1 MPSSHGNATTPHAVK
16 KHARSIKLTNSINK
30 DARFM
35 PLLSIESDS
44 FPYLNLAGKVVAD
57 SWGHGKLYSLRL
69 ASSFLRITSKGL
81 QFNTVGTFD
90 ANNVAFETSW
100 KSFQCNVDENALCL
114 EPINQMPVF
123 PSPTGDT
130 VLVSQNSFASIPVKN
145 SYLAVFDHDN
155 ACNRSATGRT
165 LTLEDN
171 RYSITLCD
179 LIDQNLDIFVIFN
192 NDGIKLHWRRDDT
205 SVWLLVFLAV
215 VSIYLVSCIAQNI
228 VNTIQPNKHQ
238 THLREIIAQRVV
250 TLILSVILLFDF
262 ALMGQLNSEWHNSKD
277 FVIMQADHRLLW
289 HLLVY
294 VFCEL
299 VYQGYED
306 FMCLKRKN
314 HQRTFASSVSILIA
328 CLVLISFR
336 IHFTADNPYIAI
348 LTGLFGVRT
357 WYKQLQLYST
367 EMGAIAYIIQIL
379 DVWVFSSLLGN
390 GIINVQSTVFDG
402 TVLQLWILFISVS
415 VGSLLFLYN
424 HSIHP

>member
-1 MPSSHGNATTPHAVK
+1 
-16 KHARSIKLTNSINK
+16 
-30 DARFM
+30 M

-44 FPYLNLAGKVVAD
+44 FPYLKLAGRVVAD

-90 ANNVAFETSW
+90 ANNVAFTRDKTSW
-100 KSFQCNVDENALCL
+100 KNFQCNVDKNALCL
-114 EPINQMPVF
+114 EPTNQMPVF
-123 PSPTGDT
+123 PSPTEDA
-130 VLVSQNSFASIPVKN
+130 VLVSQNSFASISNKN
-145 SYLAVFDHDN
+145 SYLTAFDHDN
-155 ACNRSATGRT
+155 ACNRSVTGRT
-165 LTLEDN
+165 LTLEDS

-228 VNTIQPNKHQ
+228 VNTIQPKKHQ

-250 TLILSVILLFDF
+250 TLILIVILLVDF
-262 ALMGQLNSEWHNSKD
+262 ASVSQD

-306 FMCLKRKN
+306 YMCLKHKN

-367 EMGAIAYIIQIL
+367 EMGAIAYIMQIL